1 MNKKLVVCL
10 GAFLASWLSVGHAD
24 ESLGKAKT
32 LIEKG
37 QEQNDIALLR
47 EAVAL
52 LEPAVKRG
60 DSRAQ
65 FELGRLYADG
75 RYATRNG
82 PEALSL
88 IAAAAE
94 HGNADAQLYLGQTY
108 SGISQGIIEVDRNS
122 EVGLKWY
129 EKSAAQ
135 GNPHAQYVLGVTYS
149 SSYESVHNDEVAL
162 KWYLRSA
169 EQGYVY
175 SQEALGKVYL
185 FGRLGQKADRSK
197 AEHYL
202 KLATAQGSQDAEGK
216 LKVMRCL
223 DGADPTGDIK
233 ALMPLC
239 ENEDADRG
247 IELWIGMNC
256 PATELDSA
264 VSVDACFNKKPKEDP
279 EANFIR
285 AFTYA
290 FGYGRPVNLAE
301 AYVYFSMAALPSGG
315 ERDLAVSYKQA
326 IETALSPAGLTE
338 AKKRFEELTND
349 KG

>member
-1 MNKKLVVCL
+1 MNKKLAVCL
-10 GAFLASWLSVGHAD
+10 GAFLASWLNISHAD
-24 ESLGKAKT
+24 DSLMKAKA
-32 LIEKG
+32 LIDKG
-37 QEQNDIALLR
+37 QEQNNIALLR

-60 DSRAQ
+60 DLSAQ

-75 RYATRNG
+75 RYDTRNG

-88 IAAAAE
+88 ITAAAE
-94 HGNADAQLYLGQTY
+94 HSNADAQLYLGQTY
-108 SGISQGIIEVDRNS
+108 SGISQGIIEVECDS

-135 GNPHAQYVLGVTYS
+135 GNRHAQYVLGVEYS
-149 SSYESVHNDEVAL
+149 SDDESIHNDETAL

-185 FGRLGQKADRSK
+185 FGRLGQKIDRNK

-202 KLATAQGSQDAEGK
+202 KLAAAQGSQDAEGK
-216 LKVMRCL
+216 LRVLRCL
-223 DGADPTGDIK
+223 DGADPDGDIK

-256 PATELDSA
+256 PAAEINSY
-264 VSVDACFNKKPKEDP
+264 VSVDTCFNQKPKEDP

-290 FGYGRPVNLAE
+290 FDYGRPVDLAE
-301 AYVYFSMAALPSGG
+301 AYIYFSMAALQSGD
-315 ERDLAVSYKQA
+315 ERELSVSYRQA
-326 IETALSPAGLTE
+326 IEKALSPAGLTK
-338 AKKRFEELTND
+338 ANKRFEELTND

>member
-1 MNKKLVVCL
+1 MNKKLAVCL
-10 GAFLASWLSVGHAD
+10 GAFLASWLNISHAD
-24 ESLGKAKT
+24 EGLGKAKE
-32 LIEKG
+32 LIETG

-60 DSRAQ
+60 NTSAQ

-75 RYATRNG
+75 RYDTRNG

-88 IAAAAE
+88 LTAAAE

-108 SGISQGIIEVDRNS
+108 SGISQGIIEVERDS

-135 GNPHAQYVLGVTYS
+135 GNQHAQYVLGVEYS
-149 SSYESVHNDEVAL
+149 NDYEPIHNDETAL

-185 FGRLGQKADRSK
+185 FGRLGQKIDRNK

-202 KLATAQGSQDAEGK
+202 KLAAAQGSQDAEGK
-216 LKVMRCL
+216 LRVLRCL
-223 DGADPTGDIK
+223 DGAGPDGDIK

-256 PATELDSA
+256 PAAEIDSS
-264 VSVDACFNKKPKEDP
+264 VSVDTCLNKKPKEDP

-285 AFTYA
+285 AFVFA
-290 FGYGRPVNLAE
+290 FGYGRPVDLAASHACFSLAE
-301 AYVYFSMAALPSGG
+301 SIPG
-315 ERDLAVSYKQA
+315 EEGELATTYRQA
-326 IETALSPAGLTE
+326 IEKAISPTRLSK
-338 AKKRFEELTND
+338 AK
-349 KG
+349 

>member
-1 MNKKLVVCL
+1 MSKKLAVCL
-10 GAFLASWLSVGHAD
+10 GAFLAAWLNISHAD
-24 ESLGKAKT
+24 DSLMKAKA

-37 QEQNDIALLR
+37 QEQNNIALLR

-60 DSRAQ
+60 DLSAQ

-75 RYATRNG
+75 RYDTRNE

-88 IAAAAE
+88 ITAAAE

-108 SGISQGIIEVDRNS
+108 SGISQGIIEVERDS

-135 GNPHAQYVLGVTYS
+135 GNRHAQYVLGVEYS
-149 SSYESVHNDEVAL
+149 SDDESIHNDETAL

-185 FGRLGQKADRSK
+185 FGRLGQKINRNK

-202 KLATAQGSQDAEGK
+202 KLAAAQGSQDAEGK
-216 LKVMRCL
+216 LRVLRCL
-223 DGADPTGDIK
+223 GGVDPDGDIK

-256 PATELDSA
+256 PEAEIDSS
-264 VSVDACFNKKPKEDP
+264 VSVDTCFNKKPKEDP

-301 AYVYFSMAALPSGG
+301 AYVYFSMVALQSGN
-315 ERDLAVSYKQA
+315 ERELAISYRQS
-326 IETALSPAGLTE
+326 IEKALSPAGLTKV
-338 AKKRFEELTND
+338 KKRLEELTNM
-349 KG
+349 